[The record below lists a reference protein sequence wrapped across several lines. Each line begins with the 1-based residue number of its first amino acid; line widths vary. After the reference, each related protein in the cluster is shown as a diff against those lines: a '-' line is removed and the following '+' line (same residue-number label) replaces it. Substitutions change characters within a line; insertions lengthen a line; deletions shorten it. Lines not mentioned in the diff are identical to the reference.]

1 MKSITLVAALAS
13 AGLFTTVG
21 TNQAQAQVAGSTTTV
36 GVSIEES
43 TKLAMGWSVKKTI
56 LGKTVYNDQNQK
68 VGTVEDLIISPER
81 NVSYAIVGAGGFIGM
96 GRHDV
101 AILMSQIQNE
111 GGKLIMPGATKEVVK
126 SLPSFV
132 YATNTDTRAQF
143 VANAEK
149 DIAKGKEILVA
160 QEKKASVAA
169 TGMKAKLDSQVAA
182 LQTDIE
188 SVEGKLAEMKT
199 ATANRWKEFEA
210 RLNAATARL
219 RKSIHDATA

>member
-21 TNQAQAQVAGSTTTV
+21 TTQAQVAGSSTTIGISV
-36 GVSIEES
+36 DES
-43 TKLAMGWSVKKTI
+43 TQLAMGWSVKKTI

-68 VGTVEDLIISPER
+68 LGTVEDLIISPDR

-101 AILMSQIQNE
+101 AIPVSQLQNQ
-111 GGKLIMPGATKEVVK
+111 GGKLIMPGATKDVVK

-132 YATNTDTRAQF
+132 YATNTDTRDQF

-160 QEKKASVAA
+160 QEKKASAAA
-169 TGMKAKLDSQVAA
+169 TDVKAKLDSQVAA
-182 LQTDIE
+182 LQTDIK
-188 SVEGKLAEMKT
+188 SAEGKLAEMKT

-210 RLNAATARL
+210 SVNAATARL